1 MAADR
6 AAASCADAN
15 TASMAAI
22 IRDAAALPWLHDSGL
37 PARLV
42 RTDGSVEIT
51 AGWPDDDGPTKA
63 A

>member
-1 MAADR
+1 M
-6 AAASCADAN
+6 DAN

-51 AGWPDDDGPTKA
+51 AGWPDDDEPTKA